1 MRKTLDYCVLI
12 NPTDKMSVLSLEKQH
27 YSITKVEQTKKGFY
41 VYGLIMEQEYA
52 TCKKEFEK
60 VKEII
65 RNKTNVGR
73 VMIKYKNKGEC
84 Y

>member
-41 VYGLIMEQEYA
+41 VYSMCRKTPCFSHGDIRHFHRIYA
-52 TCKKEFEK
+52 S
-60 VKEII
+60 
-65 RNKTNVGR
+65 N
-73 VMIKYKNKGEC
+73 
-84 Y
+84 